1 SSLNMIVGSQSFED
15 ASQDLV
21 EIWGLEGAG
30 LDAVE
35 PTLKFMEGHAT
46 IDYGSPGPL
55 THFIEQFHGHGYDEL
70 LLASVRRSP
79 TAHTVWLLNR
89 LINGTP
95 DENKREA
102 QIRAMRDV
110 AVRQS
115 ASEDARSSAV
125 GFLKRLDG

>member
-1 SSLNMIVGSQSFED
+1 MIVGSQSFED

-21 EIWGLEGAG
+21 EKWGVEGAG
-30 LDAVE
+30 LEVVE
-35 PTLKFMEGHAT
+35 PTLRFIEDHAS

-55 THFIEQFHGHGYDEL
+55 THFIERFHGRGYDEA

-89 LINGTP
+89 LINGTHN
-95 DENKREA
+95 EIAREA

-110 AVRQS
+110 AVCQS

-125 GFLKRLDG
+125 SSLKRLRG